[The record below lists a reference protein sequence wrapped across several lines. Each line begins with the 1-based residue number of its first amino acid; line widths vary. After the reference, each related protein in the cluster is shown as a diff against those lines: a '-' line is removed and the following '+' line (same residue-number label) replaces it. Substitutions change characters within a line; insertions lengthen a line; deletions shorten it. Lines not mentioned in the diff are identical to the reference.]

1 MMRWLF
7 YVLCLVGV
15 WYYAT
20 QKRSFDFFALAFGSA
35 MIYFLPGFSGLVL
48 NPYDT
53 DQTMPL
59 YDLCYTVYCLVLV
72 SNIAGAYCY
81 DHYIEIYDWG
91 RREKPTPSYYCLVA
105 FAIALVGI
113 SMSLLKH
120 GDWYWHR
127 NEISKGD
134 LQAML
139 NAEADRWSVCWEM
152 GALLLAITAFIER
165 KPWYSCM
172 AWGLLGLDLWLGGNR
187 STAVFAL
194 IAMFCVRLGN
204 TPRQLGRYFF
214 SRKYYGKI
222 ILTTLVA
229 LLFFVSKLLLPLLQA
244 HRMDLFEEIYPS
256 WEDVLFHT
264 FVTGEPAGI
273 QANLSETLRQQ
284 ISTDFYHPIDLA
296 AQLSVGG
303 DWLGMDSKSH
313 YLDQRILFPDLSYG
327 LAYNIWGDVWASSGW
342 VGLCVFVVVYHGILG
357 LGCLLLRCTRGF
369 GLGVTVLFFS
379 IWAFYIH
386 RNNLLFQL
394 YLQKRIVLFA
404 LAVWAIATCLKA
416 LHQAVEWK

>member
-1 MMRWLF
+1 MRYLF
-7 YVLCLVGV
+7 YILCVVGTG
-15 WYYAT
+15 YYLI
-20 QKRSFDFFALAFGSA
+20 QKRSFDFFTLAFVSA
-35 MIYFLPGFSGLVL
+35 MIYFSPGFSGLVL

-59 YDLCYTVYCLVLV
+59 YDLCYTVYCLVLA

-81 DHYIEIYDWG
+81 DHYIEIYNWG
-91 RREKPTPSYYCLVA
+91 RREKPTSSYYCLVA
-105 FAIALVGI
+105 FVIALVGI
-113 SMSLLKH
+113 GMSLLKH

-165 KPWYSCM
+165 KLWYSCL

-214 SRKYYGKI
+214 SRKYYWKI
-222 ILTTLVA
+222 LLMTCVGF
-229 LLFFVSKLLLPLLQA
+229 LFFVSKLLLPLLQA
-244 HRMDLFEEIYPS
+244 NRMDLFEEIYPS
-256 WEDVLFHT
+256 WNDILFHT

-273 QANLSETLRQQ
+273 QANLSETLRQN
-284 ISTDFYHPIDLA
+284 ISTDVYHPIDVA
-296 AQLSVGG
+296 AQLSIGG
-303 DWLGMDSKSH
+303 DWLGMDSKSN
-313 YLDQRILFPDLSYG
+313 YLDQQDLFPDLPYG
-327 LAYNIWGDVWASSGW
+327 IAYNIWGDVWASVGW
-342 VGLCVFVVVYHGILG
+342 AGLVGFVWLYHLVIA
-357 LGCLLLRCTRGF
+357 LGCVLLRCTQGF
-369 GLGVTVLFFS
+369 GLGVTAVFFS

-394 YLQKRIVLFA
+394 YLQKRVLLFA
-404 LAVWAIATCLKA
+404 FAIWAIAYCIRLGYNVIEIK
-416 LHQAVEWK
+416 